1 MLHTAQ
7 IIRYI
12 MILILIFLI
21 LIQNPR
27 VDSINS
33 FGRVNQSF
41 SSTRNTESLLHSM
54 TWLVVLIFLLLS
66 IFLVALNIS

>member
-33 FGRVNQSF
+33 FGLVNQSF